1 MMAKEVRIAFE
12 QQVLL
17 LALDD
22 ILPSKML
29 APPLKATAKY
39 KRIVASVAQLVH
51 RVDAYGDDPPA
62 HGRGRL
68 QGEARVPCVPRDG
81 HHRLSRGGRHAR
93 KRAGHGRT

>member
-29 APPLKATAKY
+29 APRLKATAKY
-39 KRIVASVAQLVH
+39 K
-51 RVDAYGDDPPA
+51 
-62 HGRGRL
+62 
-68 QGEARVPCVPRDG
+68 ARQRQKKGCQEPFS
-81 HHRLSRGGRHAR
+81 H
-93 KRAGHGRT
+93 

>member
-29 APPLKATAKY
+29 APPLKATADLAMGDTTLLGVVLSP
-39 KRIVASVAQLVH
+39 IV
-51 RVDAYGDDPPA
+51 
-62 HGRGRL
+62 
-68 QGEARVPCVPRDG
+68 
-81 HHRLSRGGRHAR
+81 
-93 KRAGHGRT
+93 